1 MRELMQIMVGGALWS
16 SLGILGMLIVVFG
29 CVALWKNTKRQLIKF
44 WRAASWHGCTI
55 MFAAAILAT
64 MYGGSK
70 IDLRARSS
78 ADDGI
83 ALVSVI
89 AENTNGT
96 THISATYTGGEEIE
110 RMWYRNFASNV
121 WLSAEADGF
130 ELEYSAYFPEQ
141 GVHSNEWTRAEAE
154 FTPYAMYWFGDN
166 PPPVEV
172 VSVGGVFIDGWRG
185 SGRGV
190 EVDWHVDETIEI
202 KEGTRVVLEYGAAR
216 AAFGEAAD
224 AELTPGGGRSG
235 TLSVQGW
242 FVGFVTY
249 WRLKLEVPQ

>member
-1 MRELMQIMVGGALWS
+1 MRELMQIMAGAALWS
-16 SLGILGMLIVVFG
+16 SLGILGMLIIACG
-29 CVALWKNTKRQLIKF
+29 CIAVWKNTTRRLSAF
-44 WRAASWHGCTI
+44 WRAAKWHGSTVLI
-55 MFAAAILAT
+55 AAAILAT

-78 ADDGI
+78 ADEGI
-83 ALVSVI
+83 TLVSVI

-96 THISATYTGGEEIE
+96 TRISAVSTGASAEP
-110 RMWYRNFASNV
+110 MWYRPSISNDWIAAAS
-121 WLSAEADGF
+121 DGWTQ
-130 ELEYSAYFPEQ
+130 EHAGWVPEPGVYSNA
-141 GVHSNEWTRAEAE
+141 WTRNEEE
-154 FTPYAMYWFGDN
+154 FTPIAMYWFGDN

-172 VSVGGVFIDGWRG
+172 VTEGGVFIDAWRG
-185 SGRGV
+185 TGRGV
-190 EVDWHVDETIEI
+190 EVDWRVDETIEI
-202 KEGTRVVLEYGAAR
+202 KEGTRVVLEYGTAR